1 LEITLATSFFTELK
15 RRNVFKV
22 GGAYL
27 VLAWFL
33 IQVTVAA
40 VPAFGMPEWV
50 DTVVFFFC
58 ILGFP
63 FALFFAWAFEVTP
76 EGIKKESDISSDE
89 SIAVHTGRKFNF
101 VIIGLL
107 VLIAGYFVYE
117 SRFASEGE
125 QNLVVE
131 SLSTEIDSVKEIAT
145 EPEGSSIA
153 VLPFVNMSSDK
164 EQEYFSDGITE
175 EILNVLAKLP
185 KLHVTSRSSSFF
197 YKGKDIKISQV
208 AEELGVNNILEGSV
222 RRSGNKIRITAQLIE
237 AKTDKHLWS
246 QTYDRELK
254 DIFAVQDEIA
264 QAIVVVLKDILQIDT
279 LINTTLTSTTLTAN
293 LEAYDLFLKGR
304 HAFYQRE
311 GYLDSAIELLQQAV
325 ELDPQFSEA
334 WAFLAASASIALIYT
349 TDISDEDANALANDA
364 VAIALELRPD
374 SSLVNTVLGRQSAL
388 RYQWQQSINYLTKAI
403 ELDTTNSTAHTWLGY
418 QYHKL
423 GYIQR
428 ATEHYEKAV
437 LLEPQVGVS
446 QNNLSAIYMAD
457 GKYQAG
463 YKHAIEALEL
473 DFDGAFFTLL
483 PVIIQGHLAKDMYQL
498 NDKYMLDS
506 VSYPQNEASLL
517 FLKLFKTLKPGQENS
532 ALLTSY
538 EQQYPGLFSIHIYL
552 WFGYVHEYF
561 ELIDIELGQQNID
574 VTLLDVMRGIL
585 WLPQNKIILEDPRT
599 IKLFEQAGIVD
610 YWKAAGF
617 PDGCR
622 YIELENPHLECH

>member
-1 LEITLATSFFTELK
+1 MATPFFTELK

-27 VLAWFL
+27 VLTWVL

-76 EGIKKESDISSDE
+76 EGIKKESDISPDG
-89 SIAVHTGRKFNF
+89 SIAAHSGRKLDF

-117 SRFASEGE
+117 SRFASEDE

-131 SLSTEIDSVKEIAT
+131 SPSPEVAPVKEIAT

-164 EQEYFSDGITE
+164 EQEYFSDGISE

-254 DIFAVQDEIA
+254 DIFVVQDEIA
-264 QAIVVVLKDILQIDT
+264 KAIVVVLKDILQID
-279 LINTTLTSTTLTAN
+279 TLTSTTLTAN

-325 ELDPQFSEA
+325 ELDPQFAEA
-334 WAFLAASASIALIYT
+334 WAFLAASASISLIYT
-349 TDISDEDANALANDA
+349 TDISHEDANALANDA
-364 VAIALELRPD
+364 VALALELNPD

-388 RYQWQQSINYLTKAI
+388 KHQWQQSIDYLTKAI
-403 ELDTTNSTAHTWLGY
+403 ELDKTNTTAHNWLGFHY
-418 QYHKL
+418 FQL

-437 LLEPQVGVS
+437 LLEPQIGVN
-446 QNNLSAIYMAD
+446 QHNLSAIYMAN

-463 YKHAIEALEL
+463 YKHAIKALEL
-473 DFDGAFFTLL
+473 DHDRALFNLL
-483 PVIIQGHLAKDMYQL
+483 PVIIQGYLAKDMYQL
-498 NDKYMLDS
+498 HDKYMLDS
-506 VSYPQNEASLL
+506 DSYPQNEASLL
-517 FLKLFKTLKPGQENS
+517 FVKLFKTLKLGQKNS

-561 ELIDIELGQQNID
+561 ERLDTELGQQNID
-574 VTLLDVMRGIL
+574 VLSALETLRINI
-585 WLPQNKIILEDPRT
+585 WLPQNKIIIEDPR
-599 IKLFEQAGIVD
+599 IMKLFEQAGIVD

-622 YIELENPHLECH
+622 YIESENSHLECH

>member
-1 LEITLATSFFTELK
+1 
-15 RRNVFKV
+15 
-22 GGAYL
+22 
-27 VLAWFL
+27 
-33 IQVTVAA
+33 
-40 VPAFGMPEWV
+40 
-50 DTVVFFFC
+50 
-58 ILGFP
+58 
-63 FALFFAWAFEVTP
+63 
-76 EGIKKESDISSDE
+76 
-89 SIAVHTGRKFNF
+89 
-101 VIIGLL
+101 
-107 VLIAGYFVYE
+107 
-117 SRFASEGE
+117 
-125 QNLVVE
+125 
-131 SLSTEIDSVKEIAT
+131 
-145 EPEGSSIA
+145 
-153 VLPFVNMSSDK
+153 
-164 EQEYFSDGITE
+164 
-175 EILNVLAKLP
+175 
-185 KLHVTSRSSSFF
+185 
-197 YKGKDIKISQV
+197 
-208 AEELGVNNILEGSV
+208 
-222 RRSGNKIRITAQLIE
+222 
-237 AKTDKHLWS
+237 
-246 QTYDRELK
+246 
-254 DIFAVQDEIA
+254 
-264 QAIVVVLKDILQIDT
+264 
-279 LINTTLTSTTLTAN
+279 LTAN

-483 PVIIQGHLAKDMYQL
+483 PVIIQGHLAKDIYQL

>member
-27 VLAWFL
+27 VLTWFL

-89 SIAVHTGRKFNF
+89 SIAIHTGRKFNF

-117 SRFASEGE
+117 TRFASEDE

-131 SLSTEIDSVKEIAT
+131 SPSTEIDSVKEIAT

-164 EQEYFSDGITE
+164 EQEYFSDGISE

-246 QTYDRELK
+246 QTYDREIK

-334 WAFLAASASIALIYT
+334 WAFLAASASISLIYT

-364 VAIALELRPD
+364 VAIALELNLD

-428 ATEHYEKAV
+428 STEHYEKAV
-437 LLEPQVGVS
+437 LLEPQVGVN
-446 QNNLSAIYMAD
+446 QHNLSAIYMAS

-463 YKHAIEALEL
+463 YKHAIKALEL
-473 DFDGAFFTLL
+473 DFDRAIFNLL
-483 PVIIQGHLAKDMYQL
+483 PVIIQGHLAKDVYQL
-498 NDKYMLDS
+498 NDKYM
-506 VSYPQNEASLL
+506 PQNEASLL

-538 EQQYPGLFSIHIYL
+538 AQQYPGMFPIHIYL

-561 ELIDIELGQQNID
+561 ELLDIELGQQNID
-574 VTLLDVMRGIL
+574 VPLLHNLRDNL
-585 WLPQNKIILEDPRT
+585 WLPQHKIILEDPRT

>member
-1 LEITLATSFFTELK
+1 LATSFFTELK

-40 VPAFGMPEWV
+40 IPAFGMPEWV

-76 EGIKKESDISSDE
+76 EGIKKETDISSDE

-117 SRFASEGE
+117 TRFASEDE

-131 SLSTEIDSVKEIAT
+131 NPSTEIDSVKEIAT

-483 PVIIQGHLAKDMYQL
+483 PVIIQGHLAKDIYQL

>member
-117 SRFASEGE
+117 SRFASEDE

-246 QTYDRELK
+246 QTYDREIK

-349 TDISDEDANALANDA
+349 TDISDEDANALANEA
-364 VAIALELRPD
+364 VAIALELKPD

-388 RYQWQQSINYLTKAI
+388 KYQWQQSINYLTKAI
-403 ELDTTNSTAHTWLGY
+403 ELDTTNSTAHNWLGG
-418 QYHKL
+418 QYLQL

-437 LLEPQVGVS
+437 LLEPQVGVN
-446 QNNLSAIYMAD
+446 QNNLSRTYIAD

-463 YKHAIEALEL
+463 YKHAINALEL
-473 DFDGAFFTLL
+473 DFDRALFALL

-498 NDKYMLDS
+498 NDKYM
-506 VSYPQNEASLL
+506 PQNEASLL

-538 EQQYPGLFSIHIYL
+538 AQQYPGLFPIHIYL

-574 VTLLDVMRGIL
+574 VTLLDVMRDNL
-585 WLPQNKIILEDPRT
+585 WLPQHKIILEDPRT

>member
-1 LEITLATSFFTELK
+1 MATSFFTELK

-40 VPAFGMPEWV
+40 IPAFGMPEWV

-76 EGIKKESDISSDE
+76 EGIKKETDISSDE

-117 SRFASEGE
+117 TRFASEDE

-131 SLSTEIDSVKEIAT
+131 NPSTEIDSVKEIAT

-403 ELDTTNSTAHTWLGY
+403 ELDATNSTAHTWLGY

-483 PVIIQGHLAKDMYQL
+483 PVIIQGHLAKDIYQL